1 MVSTLKL
8 QIFANTFPVHY
19 SAPNG
24 FNFEVNNPD
33 VDVGPVQVLTFNNQN
48 ADVIL
53 HILLCIWLIAHLQLY
68 MQDDPLI
75 FDYNVKQRVKEFIDA
90 ATTQVSPFYSTIFL

>member
-1 MVSTLKL
+1 LGPL

-33 VDVGPVQVLTFNNQN
+33 VDVVPVQVLTFNNKKN
-48 ADVIL
+48 VDVIL
-53 HILLCIWLIAHLQLY
+53 HFVLPMAY
-68 MQDDPLI
+68 
-75 FDYNVKQRVKEFIDA
+75 F
-90 ATTQVSPFYSTIFL
+90 TSPFIYVG